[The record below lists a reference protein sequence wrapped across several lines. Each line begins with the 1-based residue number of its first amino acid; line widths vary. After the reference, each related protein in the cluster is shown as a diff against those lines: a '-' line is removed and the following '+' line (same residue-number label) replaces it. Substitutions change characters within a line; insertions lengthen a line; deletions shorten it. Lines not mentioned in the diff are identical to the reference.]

1 MRKITLLLFILAA
14 ANLSAQDLKGIYGE
28 SNWLRTWT
36 NFKPKTAE
44 YRETT
49 TLLTGVIS
57 QNTILQNN
65 QIYLLTGVVY
75 VTNGATLFIEPG
87 TLIRGDFET
96 NGLLVI
102 SKGAKIVAIGDEAN
116 PIVFTSNKPQSE
128 RKAGDW
134 GGLIIMGDAPTNKFS
149 KQLDFVLEANYNSYG
164 GDNENADCGVLK
176 YVRIE
181 FAGKKGKHK
190 KCLNGLSLAGV
201 GKNTLLSNIQV
212 SFSGDDSFEFYGGNV
227 NVDKLVSFRALD
239 DDFDFT
245 EGVQCVIDNSI
256 AVRNSFISS
265 PEGSRSLEVESYDVA
280 SNADFSKKLT
290 RVEANFMTLI
300 NDNNE
305 VEGVSNEAIYLKE
318 RANLYFKNSIVSGFK
333 LGVVFDKQ
341 IKGNAMYLQ
350 GYKFENVLF
359 NKCTSNFIS
368 ENPDA
373 TAAITSNYNRE
384 ELFIEKN
391 DVDSHALFIESDLKK
406 TPDLRY
412 KSAMVL
418 ASKDVAK
425 KN

>member
-1 MRKITLLLFILAA
+1 MRKTILLLLLLTGAA
-14 ANLSAQDLKGIYGE
+14 LSAQDLKGIYGE

-36 NFKPKTAE
+36 NFKPKTSE

-49 TLLTGVIS
+49 TLLTGIIS
-57 QNTILQNN
+57 QNTVLQNN

-75 VTNGATLFIEPG
+75 VTKGATLFIEPG
-87 TLIRGDFET
+87 TVIRGDFET
-96 NGLLVI
+96 DGLLVI
-102 SKGAKIVAIGDEAN
+102 TKGSKIVAIGDEAN

-134 GGLIIMGDAPTNKFS
+134 GGIIVMGDAPTNKFS
-149 KQLDFVLEANYNSYG
+149 KQLDFTMEANYNSYG
-164 GDNENADCGVLK
+164 GENLTSDSGVMK

-190 KCLNGLSLAGV
+190 KCPNGLSLAGV
-201 GKNTLLSNIQV
+201 GRNTLLSNIQV

-227 NVDKLVSFRALD
+227 FVDKLVSFRALD

-245 EGVQCVIDNSI
+245 EGVQCVIENSV
-256 AVRNSFISS
+256 AVRNSFVSS

-290 RVEANFMTLI
+290 NVESNYLTLI

-305 VEGVSNEAIYLKE
+305 VEGVTNEAIYVKE
-318 RANLYFKNSIVSGFK
+318 RANLTFKNSVISGFK
-333 LGVVFDKQ
+333 QGVLFDGQ
-341 IKGNAMYLQ
+341 IKGNIVQLQ
-350 GYKFENVLF
+350 PYKFENVLF
-359 NKCTSNFIS
+359 NKCGTNFIS
-368 ENPDA
+368 ENSYA
-373 TAAITSNYNRE
+373 TAAVVENYNRE
-384 ELFIEKN
+384 EFFLEKN
-391 DVDSHALFIESDLKK
+391 ELDPFSLFIESDLKK
-406 TPDLRY
+406 TPDLRF
-412 KSAMVL
+412 KSALVL